1 MVRRGPSGWLAWIVQ
16 RASAVYML
24 AFLVAGLAWFMAD
37 PPGTYPA
44 WRARMAGAGT
54 GIATA
59 AFFAAL
65 LAHAWVGLR
74 DVVLDYVRP
83 RSLCAPVLVGLGLGL
98 AAVAAW
104 VLRIL
109 VTVRA

>member
-1 MVRRGPSGWLAWIVQ
+1 MVKRGPSGWLAWIVQ
-16 RASAVYML
+16 RASALYML
-24 AFLVAGLAWFMAD
+24 AFLVAGLLWFLLD
-37 PPGTYPA
+37 PPGSHPA
-44 WRARMAGAGT
+44 WRARMAGVGT

-83 RSLCAPVLVGLGLGL
+83 RSLCGPVLTAVGVGLV
-98 AAVAAW
+98 AIAAW

-109 VTVRA
+109 VMVRA